1 MQLKE
6 ASVLLVDD
14 ESVLVELMRQWLQQ
28 VVGTVF
34 CAGDGVQALQVLDT
48 HRIDLV
54 LTDIRMPVMDGIA
67 LLKEMKTRG
76 RYTPSLIF
84 ITGFADIDVRDA
96 YNLGAEALVEKP
108 IEHDGLLDIMRRSL
122 SQPPGRWKKQ
132 SDVSASPFL
141 SRTYTSLSSALQ
153 EQRIAFGRG
162 GFCVEGDDFPE
173 EEPVN
178 IILEFIADGYVL
190 LGEGVI
196 RWSQENQMGI
206 ELTYVADKSLT
217 HAVQL
222 TEGRSAFIPRT
233 TERDYQDLRQVG

>member
-14 ESVLVELMRQWLQQ
+14 ESVLLDLMREWLQQ

-48 HRIDLV
+48 HRVDLV
-54 LTDIRMPVMDGIA
+54 ITDIRMPVMNGIA
-67 LLKEMKTRG
+67 LLKEMKARG
-76 RYTPSLIF
+76 RCAPSLIF
-84 ITGFADIDVRDA
+84 ITGFADIEVRDA
-96 YNLGAEALVEKP
+96 YDLGAEALVEKP
-108 IEHDGLLDIMRRSL
+108 VEHDGLIEIMQRSL
-122 SQPPGRWKKQ
+122 SEPPERWEKQ
-132 SDVSASPFL
+132 LGLSASPFL

-162 GFCVEGDDFPE
+162 GFCIENGDFPE
-173 EEPVN
+173 EQPVN
-178 IILEFIADGYVL
+178 IALDFIADGYAL

-206 ELTYVADKSLT
+206 ELTYVADKSL
-217 HAVQL
+217 ARVVQL
-222 TEGRSAFIPRT
+222 TEGNTAFIPRT
-233 TERDYQDLRQVG
+233 TARDYQALAG